1 MLYPVCP
8 TCGRLLADIEVEF
21 SEKYNKI
28 LAKGLHSPSGITMND
43 KKGGSKKDSED
54 KNEMDK
60 LFNEYRIK
68 KYCCKMRLISYFDHV
83 KYII

>member
-21 SEKYNKI
+21 TEKYNK
-28 LAKGLHSPSGITMND
+28 LTHND
-43 KKGGSKKDSED
+43 KKVGGSKKEVED
-54 KNEMDK
+54 KTDKDVEK
-60 LFNEYRIK
+60 LFNEYHIK

>member
-21 SEKYNKI
+21 TEKYNK
-28 LAKGLHSPSGITMND
+28 LTQYD
-43 KKGGSKKDSED
+43 KKVGGSKKEVED
-54 KNEMDK
+54 KTDKDVEK
-60 LFNEYRIK
+60 LFNEYHIK
-68 KYCCKMRLISYFDHV
+68 KYCCKMRLISYFDHI